1 MQPFERGDLSKV
13 MVEASERSMPLSAAR
28 FSFDGA
34 ADERTGLDAA
44 HDTNPQY

>member
-1 MQPFERGDLSKV
+1 
-13 MVEASERSMPLSAAR
+13 MVEVSERSMPLSVAR

-44 HDTNPQY
+44 RLMTRPNPQY